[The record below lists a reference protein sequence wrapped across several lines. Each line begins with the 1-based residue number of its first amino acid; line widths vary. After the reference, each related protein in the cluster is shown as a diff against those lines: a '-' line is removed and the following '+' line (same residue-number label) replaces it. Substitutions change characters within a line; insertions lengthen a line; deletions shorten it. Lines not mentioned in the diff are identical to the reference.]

1 MGVKNKGKYV
11 KSYKRFENKQA
22 NSKKKSVR
30 NRQKP
35 TIKVETSC
43 SQVKKKKKL
52 YLKGFKNSF

>member
-43 SQVKKKKKL
+43 SQVKKKKN
-52 YLKGFKNSF
+52 FT

>member
-11 KSYKRFENKQA
+11 KYYKRFENKQA

-43 SQVKKKKKL
+43 SQVKKKKTL
-52 YLKGFKNSF
+52 PKGV